1 MSEFTC
7 PELVACTRTHST
19 TNTTSQR
26 EQFRRQSTTLPQV
39 GAENEEPPTGV
50 DVEKQVEHD
59 NLSHNE
65 FTVGWDG
72 DDDPLCP
79 RSMSLFKKWVIVCI
93 VSTGSLLV

>member
-7 PELVACTRTHST
+7 PELVACTSSRSRVPE
-19 TNTTSQR
+19 R
-26 EQFRRQSTTLPQV
+26 EQVRRKSTGLPVPSSDQQV
-39 GAENEEPPTGV
+39 GVNLDEERQESPLP
-50 DVEKQVEHD
+50 
-59 NLSHNE
+59 NE

-79 RSMSLFKKWVIVCI
+79 RSMPYFHKWVIVSV